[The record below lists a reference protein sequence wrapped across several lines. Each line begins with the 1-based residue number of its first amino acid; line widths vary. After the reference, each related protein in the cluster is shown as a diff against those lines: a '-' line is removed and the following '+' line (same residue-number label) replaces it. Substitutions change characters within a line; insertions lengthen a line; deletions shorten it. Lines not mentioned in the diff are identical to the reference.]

1 MALLFCCPVCGSN
14 LRVPRSAA
22 VVTVAC
28 PGCREP
34 IHVPRHTHPAES
46 LHDTPAVPAIEAA
59 RARAGLARLT
69 LSLWL
74 FLVCIALAILALS
87 LRAAVG
93 PQPPEYIFV
102 WVPLSVLTTACWGVG
117 LMACWFR
124 LRGYLQVRGA
134 AAAVGVEMWVR
145 LPAFGA
151 VFTAIGETSAITSV
165 IPWLVGRTVF
175 ELPPEIA
182 ALAFFG
188 ILCGLIGLVLEFA
201 FVTAIHRLLWE
212 TAGWQAANKT
222 GSYAMTF
229 LVSSVAAM
237 LTVIAG
243 GAAVIALVG
252 GLPATPP
259 AETDIASATLPIEV
273 RIVRAFVLGGL
284 TAITALVAYRYG
296 RLLRSTRRALAAPQ
310 PYAGPIPTLLG

>member
-22 VVTVAC
+22 VATVAC

-59 RARAGLARLT
+59 RARAGLARLS

-74 FLVCIALAILALS
+74 FIACSGLALIVLS
-87 LRAAVG
+87 LRAALG
-93 PQPPEYIFV
+93 PQPPEFVPV
-102 WVPLSVLTTACWGVG
+102 WVPVTLSILTLVCWGLG
-117 LMACWFR
+117 LLACWFR
-124 LRGYLQVRGA
+124 VRGYLQVRGA
-134 AAAVGVEMWVR
+134 ATAVGVEMWVR
-145 LPAFGA
+145 LPAVGA
-151 VFTAIGETSAITSV
+151 VFTGIGETSAI
-165 IPWLVGRTVF
+165 PYLVGRTVF

-182 ALAFFG
+182 ALAFIG
-188 ILCGLIGLVLEFA
+188 LLCGLIGLVLEFA

-222 GSYAMTF
+222 GTYAVTF
-229 LVSSVAAM
+229 LFSSVAAM
-237 LTVIAG
+237 L
-243 GAAVIALVG
+243 AVIVGGIAVMVLVG
-252 GLPATPP
+252 GAPGLPPVEADAAANPP
-259 AETDIASATLPIEV
+259 PVEV
-273 RIVRAFVLGGL
+273 RVVTAIVLSIL

>member
-22 VVTVAC
+22 VATVAC
-28 PGCREP
+28 PGCLEP

-74 FLVCIALAILALS
+74 FMACSGLALIVLS
-87 LRAAVG
+87 LRVALG
-93 PQPPEYIFV
+93 PQPPEFVPV
-102 WVPLSVLTTACWGVG
+102 WVPVTLSILTLVCWGVG
-117 LMACWFR
+117 LLACWFR
-124 LRGYLQVRGA
+124 VRGYLQVRGA
-134 AAAVGVEMWVR
+134 ATAVGVDLWVK
-145 LPAFGA
+145 LPAVGA
-151 VFTAIGETSAITSV
+151 VFTGIGETSA

-182 ALAFFG
+182 ALAFIG
-188 ILCGLIGLVLEFA
+188 LLCGLIGLVLEFA
-201 FVTAIHRLLWE
+201 FVSAIHRLLWE

-222 GSYAMTF
+222 GTYAVTF
-229 LVSSVAAM
+229 LFSSLAAM
-237 LTVIAG
+237 ASVIVG
-243 GAAVIALVG
+243 GIAVMALVG
-252 GLPATPP
+252 GAPALPPVEAANP
-259 AETDIASATLPIEV
+259 LPVEV
-273 RIVRAFVLGGL
+273 RVVTAIVLSIL

-296 RLLRSTRRALAAPQ
+296 RLLRATRRALAAPQ
-310 PYAGPIPTLLG
+310 PYAGPIPKVLG

>member
-22 VVTVAC
+22 VTTVAC

-34 IHVPRHTHPAES
+34 IHVPRHTHPAEA

-74 FLVCIALAILALS
+74 FLACSGLALVVLS
-87 LRAAVG
+87 LRAALG
-93 PQPPEYIFV
+93 PQPPEFVPV
-102 WVPLSVLTTACWGVG
+102 WVPVTLSILTVVCWSLG
-117 LMACWFR
+117 LLACWFR
-124 LRGYLQVRGA
+124 VRGYLQVRGA
-134 AAAVGVEMWVR
+134 ATSVGVEMWVK
-145 LPAFGA
+145 LPAVGA
-151 VFTAIGETSAITSV
+151 VFTGIGETSAI
-165 IPWLVGRTVF
+165 PWLVGKTVF

-182 ALAFFG
+182 ALAVIG
-188 ILCGLIGLVLEFA
+188 LLCGLIGLVLEFA

-222 GSYAMTF
+222 GHYAVTF
-229 LVSSVAAM
+229 LFSSVAAM
-237 LTVIAG
+237 VSVIIG
-243 GAAVIALVG
+243 GIVVMILVG
-252 GLPATPP
+252 KPP
-259 AETDIASATLPIEV
+259 APPVGIEVGTNPLPNPIKV
-273 RIVRAFVLGGL
+273 RIVTAFVLSVL

-310 PYAGPIPTLLG
+310 PYAGPIPKVLG

>member
-22 VVTVAC
+22 VATVAC
-28 PGCREP
+28 PGCQEP

-74 FLVCIALAILALS
+74 FMACTALAIIVLS

-93 PQPPEYIFV
+93 PRPPEFV
-102 WVPLSVLTTACWGVG
+102 LVWIPLSVLTTVCWGIG
-117 LMACWFR
+117 LLACWFR
-124 LRGYLQVRGA
+124 VRGYLQVRGA
-134 AAAVGVEMWVR
+134 AAAVGVETWVR
-145 LPAFGA
+145 LPAVGA
-151 VFTAIGETSAITSV
+151 VFTGVGETSAITSV

-175 ELPPEIA
+175 DLPPEIA
-182 ALAFFG
+182 ALAFLG

-201 FVTAIHRLLWE
+201 FVTALHRLLWE

-222 GSYAMTF
+222 GTYAVTF
-229 LVSSVAAM
+229 LFSSVAAM
-237 LTVIAG
+237 AVVIAG
-243 GAAVIALVG
+243 GAAVMALLG
-252 GLPATPP
+252 FAPAPPP
-259 AETDIASATLPIEV
+259 AEADFVANPLPLEV
-273 RIVRAFVLGGL
+273 RVVRAIVLSAL

-310 PYAGPIPTLLG
+310 PYAGPIPSVRG

>member
-14 LRVPRSAA
+14 LRVARSAA
-22 VVTVAC
+22 VATVAC

-34 IHVPRHTHPAES
+34 IHVPRHTHPAEA

-74 FLVCIALAILALS
+74 FMACALLALIILS
-87 LRAAVG
+87 LKAAVG
-93 PQPPEYIFV
+93 AQPPEVVLV
-102 WVPLSVLTTACWGVG
+102 WIPLSVLTTICLGIG
-117 LMACWFR
+117 LLACWFR
-124 LRGYLQVRGA
+124 VRGYLQVRGA
-134 AAAVGVEMWVR
+134 ASAVGVELWVR
-145 LPAFGA
+145 LPAVGA
-151 VFTAIGETSAITSV
+151 VFTGVGETSAITSV

-182 ALAFFG
+182 ALAFLG

-201 FVTAIHRLLWE
+201 FITAIHRLLWE

-222 GSYAMTF
+222 GNYAVTF
-229 LVSSVAAM
+229 LFSAVTAMATLVAAGA
-237 LTVIAG
+237 TVM
-243 GAAVIALVG
+243 ALVG
-252 GLPATPP
+252 IAPAPPVEVNLAANPLP
-259 AETDIASATLPIEV
+259 EEV
-273 RIVRAFVLGGL
+273 QVVRAVVLGVL

-296 RLLRSTRRALAAPQ
+296 RLLRSTRRALASPQ
-310 PYAGPIPTLLG
+310 PYAGPIPSVKG

>member
-1 MALLFCCPVCGSN
+1 MALLFCCPECGSN
-14 LRVPRSAA
+14 LRVSRSAA
-22 VVTVAC
+22 VATVAC

-34 IHVPRHTHPAES
+34 IHVPRHTHPREA
-46 LHDTPAVPAIEAA
+46 LHDTPAVPAIDAA

-74 FLVCIALAILALS
+74 FLVCTALAIVALS

-93 PQPPEYIFV
+93 PQPPEYVFV
-102 WVPLSVLTTACWGVG
+102 WVPLSVLTTVCWGIG
-117 LMACWFR
+117 LLACWFR
-124 LRGYLQVRGA
+124 VRGYLQVRGA
-134 AAAVGVEMWVR
+134 ATAVGVDMWVR
-145 LPAFGA
+145 LPAVGA
-151 VFTAIGETSAITSV
+151 VFTGIGETSAITSV

-182 ALAFFG
+182 ALAFLG

-222 GSYAMTF
+222 GRYAVTF
-229 LVSSVAAM
+229 LFSSVAAM

-243 GAAVIALVG
+243 GIAVIVLVG
-252 GLPATPP
+252 TPAPP
-259 AETDIASATLPIEV
+259 PVDTDIASAPLPFEV
-273 RIVRAFVLGGL
+273 RVVRAFVLGGL

-296 RLLRSTRRALAAPQ
+296 RLLRSTRRALATPQ
-310 PYAGPIPTLLG
+310 PYAGPIPTLRE